1 MGIRERFVALGQSRS
16 DAEAD
21 ELRGRHAEDQTPQDV
36 TLLSAC
42 SPGDVVSVMGTI
54 RSVTIRPAG
63 RAPGTDIEIFDGSGS
78 VNVVWMGR
86 RRMAGIQTGRGIVV
100 HGRMTCTTDNPTIY
114 NPRYELAPLP
124 L

>member
-1 MGIRERFVALGQSRS
+1 MGIRERFAALGQSRS

-21 ELRGRHAEDQTPQDV
+21 ELRGRHADDETPRDV

-86 RRMAGIQTGRGIVV
+86 RRMAGIQAGRGIVV

-124 L
+124 S

>member
-16 DAEAD
+16 EAEAN
-21 ELRGRHAEDQTPQDV
+21 ELRERLTDDQISHDV
-36 TLLSAC
+36 APLSTC

-86 RRMAGIQTGRGIVV
+86 RRMAGIQPGRGIVV

-114 NPRYELAPLP
+114 NPRYELAPLSA
-124 L
+124 